1 MADKQQK
8 IELLLNDILEE
19 ILVRLPLAELA
30 RYKLVCKDWRD
41 LIESSYFVSKH
52 INRSTDPSSHIIL
65 LQDEIP
71 CREPVPFKYAARFM
85 CDNALMVGSINGL
98 VCIVGNYCD
107 KFTTPDDVWILNP
120 VTGNATKLPPPAS
133 PMILDNYSRVSFAFD
148 WDPSTVT
155 SGYKVF
161 KITSKSTLSSTEA
174 RECILSSGNA
184 FYKPIDSN
192 SIEVWS
198 SESPDMW
205 YELPMTINRPF
216 FLPTSWISHCDAV
229 VGGVAYWLVVD
240 RDYSASFVL
249 SLDTRSYKLTS
260 IPLPHISTPIQTVIR
275 DEESCFFGTIWEDRF
290 ALILE
295 EGSDDGAHYYSVWR
309 LDCSGVSW
317 CDKFSFRLHYDIY
330 SHFNSINNRLVLELD
345 DGMIYFYN
353 TKIGKLE
360 SSRNEGFS
368 EFSNKQMVN
377 YDNVSSAHDFVGS
390 LLSIAGFRPFED
402 SENFPYLV
410 FMWPGSVTS
419 TSGFVGNRNAN
430 EGIHD
435 DSDDDNWGKPKE
447 LSFMESFFTPRLSC
461 DVIESCDVI

>member
-1 MADKQQK
+1 MANKRRETEWLPSVP
-8 IELLLNDILEE
+8 ELKKPLKE
-19 ILVRLPLAELA
+19 ILVRLPANDLA
-30 RYKLVCKDWRD
+30 RYKLVHRDWRD
-41 LIESSYFVSKH
+41 FIKSPDFVSEH
-52 INRSTDPSSHIIL
+52 INRSNSDPSSHIIL
-65 LQDEIP
+65 LQDQVN
-71 CREPVPFKYAARFM
+71 CRQSVPFKYGARCL
-85 CDNALMVGSINGL
+85 CDNARMVGSINGL
-98 VCIVGNYCD
+98 VCIVGNYRNRV
-107 KFTTPDDVWILNP
+107 TTPDDVWILNP
-120 VTGNATKLPPPAS
+120 VTGNAIKLPPPAS
-133 PMILDNYSRVSFAFD
+133 PMILDNDSRVTFAFA
-148 WDPSTVT
+148 WDHSTVT

-161 KITSKSTLSSTEA
+161 KITSKCTLSSTEA
-174 RECILSSGNA
+174 RDCILSSGNL

-192 SIEVWS
+192 SIEVWC

-205 YELPMTINRPF
+205 YEVPMTINRPF
-216 FLPTSWISHCDAV
+216 FHPNSWISHCDAV

-249 SLDTRSYKLTS
+249 SLDTRSHKLTS
-260 IPLPHISTPIQTVIR
+260 ISLPHISTPIQTVIR

-295 EGSDDGAHYYSVWR
+295 EGSDDGAHYYSVWM

-360 SSRNEGFS
+360 SSRSEGFS
-368 EFSNKQMVN
+368 MFSVF
-377 YDNVSSAHDFVGS
+377 SAHDFVGS
-390 LLSIAGFRPFED
+390 LLSIAGFRPIED

-410 FMWPGSVTS
+410 FMWPGSATS
-419 TSGFVGNRNAN
+419 TSAGFAGNRKAN

-435 DSDDDNWGKPKE
+435 DSDNDNWGEPKE
-447 LSFMESFFTPRLSC
+447 LSFMESFFTRLS
-461 DVIESCDVI
+461 